1 MLQAQL
7 TQPPIHTSSPLLSL
21 PYEVLLDILQ
31 TVATA
36 TSSLCPE
43 DLLNLSGT
51 CRHLYS
57 IIQTQSSIWKLAF
70 STKYDTGAIYR
81 RQLHTDYNW
90 QANVKRRYRAL
101 SHCAYGVQACTSTG
115 KVAWLNHVDWQCLW
129 DMISEH
135 DDMNITHILN
145 HEVHKA
151 AIASFR
157 LGRFHDRDTYPVC
170 LPILSVLV
178 NYDFTLTRFL
188 TSEQPSQLV
197 SPELSQFAYD
207 FEADALIPG
216 PSYSLSET
224 DPAEMDRLKL
234 ASSRFYPAQ
243 DALTSALHLFFVTIF
258 AQHPDPYDAIP
269 GCIPIPLFQLSSNMF
284 DVEFLR
290 RYERELFQASLDESR
305 SGWEQRHQQ
314 QRERSAPAITNRYES
329 SGFASKERYISDAY
343 LVEGE
348 WMGYYSFLDPD
359 DSLASDRSNGRRE
372 DWFDGPMRLT
382 LRRVPLDDEAPDSDQ
397 ATYSMATS
405 DFPSQHLRSSPL
417 TRFEGHG
424 SDNLGAFTITG
435 LVDDTECGQMT
446 WEKTYVDSAETWEYS
461 GRFILPMG
469 LCGRWGDEEY
479 GGPWWMWRVEDGT
492 SQADVVQPLVAGGGI
507 AGAAAAVAKATA
519 EAKL

>member
-1 MLQAQL
+1 M
-7 TQPPIHTSSPLLSL
+7 
-21 PYEVLLDILQ
+21 
-31 TVATA
+31 
-36 TSSLCPE
+36 
-43 DLLNLSGT
+43 
-51 CRHLYS
+51 
-57 IIQTQSSIWKLAF
+57 K
-70 STKYDTGAIYR
+70 
-81 RQLHTDYNW
+81 
-90 QANVKRRYRAL
+90 
-101 SHCAYGVQACTSTG
+101 
-115 KVAWLNHVDWQCLW
+115 
-129 DMISEH
+129 
-135 DDMNITHILN
+135 
-145 HEVHKA
+145 
-151 AIASFR
+151 
-157 LGRFHDRDTYPVC
+157 
-170 LPILSVLV
+170 
-178 NYDFTLTRFL
+178 FL

-224 DPAEMDRLKL
+224 DPAGMERLKL

-269 GCIPIPLFQLSSNMF
+269 GCTPIPLFQLSSHMF

-314 QRERSAPAITNRYES
+314 QRERSAPAITNQYES

-372 DWFDGPMRLT
+372 DWFDGPMRLS
-382 LRRVPLDDEAPDSDQ
+382 LRRVPLDDEAPPSDQ

-405 DFPSQHLRSSPL
+405 EFPSQHLRSSPL
-417 TRFEGHG
+417 TRFEGQG

-446 WEKTYVDSAETWEYS
+446 WEKTYIDSAETWEYS

>member
-1 MLQAQL
+1 
-7 TQPPIHTSSPLLSL
+7 
-21 PYEVLLDILQ
+21 
-31 TVATA
+31 
-36 TSSLCPE
+36 
-43 DLLNLSGT
+43 
-51 CRHLYS
+51 
-57 IIQTQSSIWKLAF
+57 
-70 STKYDTGAIYR
+70 
-81 RQLHTDYNW
+81 
-90 QANVKRRYRAL
+90 
-101 SHCAYGVQACTSTG
+101 
-115 KVAWLNHVDWQCLW
+115 
-129 DMISEH
+129 
-135 DDMNITHILN
+135 
-145 HEVHKA
+145 
-151 AIASFR
+151 
-157 LGRFHDRDTYPVC
+157 
-170 LPILSVLV
+170 
-178 NYDFTLTRFL
+178 L
-188 TSEQPSQLV
+188 TSEQPTQLV
-197 SPELSQFAYD
+197 SPELSQFAYNFDADSLIANPLSD
-207 FEADALIPG
+207 FTEV
-216 PSYSLSET
+216 ST
-224 DPAEMDRLKL
+224 
-234 ASSRFYPAQ
+234 ASAKSITARFYPAQ

-258 AQHPDPYDAIP
+258 AQHPDPYYAIP
-269 GCIPIPLFQLSSNMF
+269 GCIPIPLFQISSQMF

-314 QRERSAPAITNRYES
+314 RGNIEPSVTNRYEK

-382 LRRVPLDDEAPDSDQ
+382 LRRVPLDDESPCTELDHAAADNAPPSE
-397 ATYSMATS
+397 
-405 DFPSQHLRSSPL
+405 FPSQHLRSSPF

-435 LVDDTECGQMT
+435 LVDDSECGQMT
-446 WEKTYVDSAETWEYS
+446 WEKTYIDSSETWEYS

-492 SQADVVQPLVAGGGI
+492 SQADIVQPLLSGGV